1 MNTQSESLP
10 AAIGNLPEV
19 DASMQFNEIFF
30 GLAILAFVVLLIL
43 EKKRPYRYFTNSVGK
58 ASFVTNTTAFI
69 FNNILLTVLRAS
81 SLFFVAQQ
89 FSYLGILSG
98 LDNGPLKWVL
108 SFILFDLAIYAWH
121 VASHHNEFL
130 WRFHK
135 IHHSDKSFNVSTGFR
150 FHVFDLFLEIPYKC
164 LFVIIIGVEAH
175 TVLAIETLELLFIF
189 FHHANL
195 SFSKEAALSKF
206 IITPSL
212 HRTHHSAARSEH
224 DSNYG
229 IVLAFWDQLF
239 GTRKE
244 LVPNKIGLDI
254 IEAENFL
261 QLFFLAFITEKHIR
275 KILEIIPKGKKRT

>member
-1 MNTQSESLP
+1 MSTQNQSLP
-10 AAIGNLPEV
+10 ATIGNLQEV
-19 DASMQFNEIFF
+19 DAGMQFNEVFF
-30 GLAILAFVVLLIL
+30 ALAILAFVIL
-43 EKKRPYRYFTNSVGK
+43 VIMEKKRPYRHFTNAVGK
-58 ASFVTNTTAFI
+58 ASFITNTTAFV

-81 SLFFVAQQ
+81 SLFFIAQQ
-89 FSYLGILSG
+89 FSYIGILSG
-98 LDNGPLKWVL
+98 LSSGPVKWVL
-108 SFILFDLAIYAWH
+108 SFILYDLAIYVWH
-121 VASHHNEFL
+121 VASHHYEFL

-135 IHHSDKSFNVSTGFR
+135 VHHSDKSFNVSTGFR

-175 TVLAIETLELLFIF
+175 LVLAIETVELLFIF

-195 SFSKEAALSKF
+195 SFKKEAALSNF

-212 HRTHHSAARSEH
+212 HRTHHSADRKEH

-229 IVLAFWDQLF
+229 IVLAFWDKLF

-244 LVPNKIGLDI
+244 VVPGKIGLDI

-261 QLFFLAFITEKHIR
+261 QLFFLAFVTERHIR
-275 KILEIIPKGKKRT
+275 KILEIIPKGRKRT